1 MHGRR
6 GGAGGGGSSQSTRWG
21 IMHFSNKQTLQRK
34 REKKEDMIPLSCWEI
49 LVTEYLNQLSRGMDG
64 SNEIREKM
72 WYVNNVL
79 KNRYMKKN
87 SLWYLKVYNNTS
99 EAMKGLKGVMF
110 FPLFIYLF
118 IYLFLLNSID
128 ERKEEGI

>member
-1 MHGRR
+1 MG
-6 GGAGGGGSSQSTRWG
+6 GGGGSSQSTRWG

-79 KNRYMKKN
+79 ENRYMKKIH
-87 SLWYLKVYNNTS
+87 YGT
-99 EAMKGLKGVMF
+99 
-110 FPLFIYLF
+110 
-118 IYLFLLNSID
+118 
-128 ERKEEGI
+128 